1 MDDFGK
7 IKRRPPRTVV
17 RPGSADEVAAALRD
31 SDLPVAA
38 QGCRH
43 STFGQAQA
51 PGGLAVDMRGL
62 TTVHELTRDHVVADA
77 GMTWRELLAVTVP
90 SGLTPPVLPDYLNLT
105 IGGTLSVGGVG
116 GTSFRYGAVVDNV
129 IELEVVTGSGEVVTC
144 SPAGEH
150 ADLFDAVRAGFGRCG
165 IITKA
170 TLPLV
175 PAPARVRKFTA
186 AYDDVRPLTAA
197 LRRLVADGRS
207 NGTVETKA
215 DHVSAQAYP
224 AESGG
229 WRYEIEAVGYDY
241 DDDGRPAGLAAGLT
255 GPDGSTG
262 SPGPDVPAGLSP
274 SSVEDIGYL
283 DFADQMRPGVAELE
297 ALGEWDRPHPWLC
310 LFLPDSRTDALVEQA
325 MAQLTPDAIGVSGVV
340 LLNPHRRDQM
350 RAPLLRL
357 PDEPVM
363 FLFSLLR
370 TASPGAQSAEKM
382 VESNRA
388 LYELVDPAGGTR
400 YPVDAVPFT
409 AADWVSHYGTALDG
423 MRAAKHRYDPAG
435 RLAPT
440 LPT

>member
-1 MDDFGK
+1 VDDFGK
-7 IKRRPPRTVV
+7 IKRRAPRTVV
-17 RPGSADEVAAALRD
+17 RPGSADEVAGALRD
-31 SDLPVAA
+31 NDLRVAA

-51 PGGLAVDMRGL
+51 PDGLVVDMRGL
-62 TTVHELTRDHVVADA
+62 TTVHEMTRDHVVADA

-90 SGLTPPVLPDYLNLT
+90 SGLTPPVLPDYLDLT

-116 GTSFRYGAVVDNV
+116 GTSFRHGAVVDNV
-129 IELEVVTGSGEVVTC
+129 TELEVVTGAGKVITC

-175 PAPARVRKFTA
+175 PAPVRVRKFTA
-186 AYDDVRPLTAA
+186 GYDDVRPLTAA

-241 DDDGRPAGLAAGLT
+241 DDGDRPAGLAAGPT
-255 GPDGSTG
+255 GPAGPEG
-262 SPGPDVPAGLSP
+262 PGVPAGLNP
-274 SSVEDIGYL
+274 SAVEDIDYL
-283 DFADQMRPGVAELE
+283 DFADQMRLGVAELE

-310 LFLPDSRTDALVEQA
+310 LFLPDSRTDELVERT
-325 MAQLTPDAIGVSGVV
+325 MAQLTHDAIGMSGVV
-340 LLNPHRRDQM
+340 LINPHRRDQM

-382 VESNRA
+382 VEGNRA
-388 LYELVDPAGGTR
+388 LYDRVDAAGGTR

-423 MRAAKHRYDPAG
+423 LRAAKHRYDPAG
-435 RLAPT
+435 RLAPA
-440 LPT
+440 LPA